1 MSKNNNNP
9 SFLQKTFQH
18 LKTIHEHRSIVRKF
32 CFQCGLY
39 KQGLTHDL
47 SKYSFAELLPSI
59 HYYQGYRSPYTKEKE
74 LHGYSLG
81 WLHHKGCNKHHWEY
95 WWDKID
101 GKWQAIKMPQ
111 NYVVESVCDRI
122 AACKVYQK
130 EQYTQS
136 SALNYYLNSHDEQ
149 NLHPQ
154 TANLFERILRYIE
167 KYGEDSTFKRIKD
180 LLQQKKDLYEVF

>member
-1 MSKNNNNP
+1 MSKNNNIP
-9 SFLQKTFQH
+9 IFLQNTFRH
-18 LKTIHEHRSIVRKF
+18 LKTIHEHRSLVCKF

-47 SKYSFAELLPSI
+47 SKYSFAELFPSI
-59 HYYQGYRSPYTKEKE
+59 RYYQGYRSPYTKEKE

-81 WLHHKGCNKHHWEY
+81 WLHHKGRNKHHWEY

-101 GKWQAIKMPQ
+101 GKWKAIKMPQ

-149 NLHPQ
+149 NLHLL
-154 TANLFERILRYIE
+154 TANLFERILRYIA
-167 KYGEDSTFKRIKD
+167 KYGEDAAFKRIKT
-180 LLQQKKDLYEVF
+180 LIKQKKDLYDEF